1 VREVTNTVVRTGDY
15 ETYLNRTGEDQAE
28 TILFLHGSGPG
39 STARATWQYALAALA
54 EEFECLAPDLIG
66 YGHSEHPE
74 DLPQGAAAW
83 LEVWMNQLSEL
94 LDNLGLS
101 KVHLVGNS
109 IGGALSL
116 HLLHRHPERVE
127 RVVLTGTV
135 GPPTRSPTS

>member
-1 VREVTNTVVRTGDY
+1 
-15 ETYLNRTGEDQAE
+15 
-28 TILFLHGSGPG
+28 
-39 STARATWQYALAALA
+39 LAALA
-54 EEFECLAPDLIG
+54 EEFQCLAPDLIG

-94 LDNLGLS
+94 LDTFSLS

-127 RVVLTGTV
+127 RVVLTGSIGTPHQITNHV
-135 GPPTRSPTS
+135 R